1 MLEGVVVKNVAS
13 VRRSPLAN
21 SEQVTQTIMGQVVR
35 ILQDEG
41 DWLYIE
47 TADAYKGWIRRGC
60 VRSNLRRTLP
70 LAEVTELFTDAYIQP
85 TQGSEIVTK
94 LVITSVVEVLDQY
107 QDFTLVQLP
116 DGQQAWVRSCDIC
129 ISKTNESTSYIQ
141 HDVVSVVRTA
151 KRFLG
156 IPYIW
161 GGTTPF
167 GLDCSGFVQLVWKL
181 HGILLPRDAALQTRD
196 PRLVPVTDDGMNAE
210 DLVFFA
216 SEEDNLHVN
225 HVALA
230 IDSDR
235 IIHSAYDRG
244 VTINRLDEEL
254 LTRSL
259 AGVGRIK

>member
-1 MLEGVVVKNVAS
+1 MLEGIVVKNVAS
-13 VRRSPLAN
+13 IRRSPSAN
-21 SEQVTQTIMGQVVR
+21 SEQVSQTIMGQVVR

-47 TADAYKGWIRRGC
+47 TADAYNGWIRRTC
-60 VRSNLRRTLP
+60 LRSNLHRTLP

-107 QDFTLVQLP
+107 QGFTQVQLP
-116 DGQQAWVRSCDIC
+116 DGQQAWVRSSDIF
-129 ISKTNESTSYIQ
+129 IGKTNEGTAYIQ

-181 HGILLPRDAALQTRD
+181 HGILLPRDAALQTKD
-196 PRLVPVTDDGMNAE
+196 PRLLPVTDNGMNAG

-216 SEEDNLHVN
+216 SEKHNPHVN

-244 VTINRLDEEL
+244 VAINRLDEEL
-254 LTRSL
+254 FTRSL
-259 AGVGRIK
+259 TGVGRIE